1 MSTSKPGKIIV
12 IGLDGATFD
21 LIKPWAEAGY
31 LPTLNRILQ
40 SGAHGVM
47 RSTVPPMT
55 APAWTTFATGSNP
68 GQHRLYDWIAR
79 EPDSYKFTPVTAL
92 DGKAPTI
99 YTLLSE
105 YGRSVVALNIPMTY
119 PPVPVNGVMV
129 SGMPTPSTKVT
140 FTYPESAYQ
149 DILDNV
155 GDYILYPDPGQA
167 YSDSGID
174 SFLERLYRCRRF
186 ACGRPSTIC
195 ANART
200 RISPCWFSTAPT
212 PSATPCG
219 NSWTKNIRCMIP
231 QSMRSMVMPFATITA
246 TWMA

>member
-47 RSTVPPMT
+47 RSTIPPMT

-92 DGKAPTI
+92 DGKAPMI

-119 PPVPVNGVMV
+119 PPVPVNGVIV
-129 SGMPTPSTKVT
+129 SGMPTPSTKVNI
-140 FTYPESAYQ
+140 Y
-149 DILDNV
+149 L
-155 GDYILYPDPGQA
+155 PGK
-167 YSDSGID
+167 
-174 SFLERLYRCRRF
+174 RLPGHPRQRR
-186 ACGRPSTIC
+186 RLHSLP
-195 ANART
+195 
-200 RISPCWFSTAPT
+200 
-212 PSATPCG
+212 
-219 NSWTKNIRCMIP
+219 
-231 QSMRSMVMPFATITA
+231 RSRRSVL
-246 TWMA
+246 